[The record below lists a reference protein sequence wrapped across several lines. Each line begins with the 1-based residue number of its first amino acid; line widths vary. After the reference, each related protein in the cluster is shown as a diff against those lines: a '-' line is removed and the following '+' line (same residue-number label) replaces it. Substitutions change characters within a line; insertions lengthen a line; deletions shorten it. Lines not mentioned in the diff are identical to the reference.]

1 MIAYIA
7 CLRRRAF
14 YPCSM
19 TQFADEPLWVQGA
32 LMANLLEITGRET
45 LSQLDYVGKLNI
57 QLWDTLRGMRRALP
71 LIGNRHRWHAA
82 VQQMLEIG
90 VDALPMVALLA
101 MCSGFILAMQG
112 ASELRR
118 FGALHFVIDLVAVG
132 FTRELGPLLTAIAVS
147 GRSGSAFAAEIGT
160 MKVTEE
166 LDSLRV
172 MALEPIE
179 FVLAPKYLAALIS
192 VPCLSI
198 ISNVCGILS
207 GGLFMFFSTHLSPA
221 LYLRDVFESIQL
233 RDVITGLIK
242 SVAFA
247 TIIAQVSCLEGFR
260 VRGGP
265 DSVGR
270 STTSA
275 VVKSTFLVIVA
286 DAVFT
291 AILYFT
297 VRL

>member
-1 MIAYIA
+1 MATVLENIG
-7 CLRRRAF
+7 RR
-14 YPCSM
+14 
-19 TQFADEPLWVQGA
+19 TINE
-32 LMANLLEITGRET
+32 
-45 LSQLDYVGKLNI
+45 LDYVGSLNI
-57 QLWDTLRGMRRALP
+57 QLWATLRAMWNALP
-71 LIGNRHRWHAA
+71 LVGNPYRWQAT
-82 VQQMLEIG
+82 VRQMLQIG
-90 VDALPMVALLA
+90 VDAMSMVSLMAI
-101 MCSGFILAMQG
+101 CTGFILAMQG

-118 FGALHFVIDLVAVG
+118 FGAIHYVIDLVVVG

-147 GRSGSAFAAEIGT
+147 GRSGSSFAAEIGT

-172 MALEPIE
+172 MALEPVE
-179 FVLAPKYLAALIS
+179 FILAPKYLAALIS

-198 ISNVCGILS
+198 ISNVCGIFA
-207 GGLFMFFSTHLSPA
+207 GGLFMFFSTRLSPW
-221 LYLRDVFESIQL
+221 LYLHDVLNSIQL
-233 RDVITGLIK
+233 RDVIMGLIK

-247 TIIAQVSCLEGFR
+247 TIIAHVGCLEGFR

-286 DAVFT
+286 DAIFT
-291 AILYFT
+291 AIFDFT
-297 VRL
+297 VKP

>member
-1 MIAYIA
+1 
-7 CLRRRAF
+7 
-14 YPCSM
+14 
-19 TQFADEPLWVQGA
+19 
-32 LMANLLEITGRET
+32 MANVFEITGRET
-45 LSQLDYVGKLNI
+45 LSQLDYIGNLNI
-57 QLWDTLRGMRRALP
+57 QLWATLRAMRKTLP
-71 LIGNRHRWHAA
+71 LVGNRHRWQAA
-82 VQQMLEIG
+82 VRQMLEIG

-101 MCSGFILAMQG
+101 MCSGFILALQG

-166 LDSLRV
+166 IDALKV
-172 MALEPIE
+172 MAFEPVE
-179 FVLAPKYLAALIS
+179 FVLAPKYLAALVA

-198 ISNVCGILS
+198 VANFFGILA
-207 GGLFMFFSTHLSPA
+207 GGLFMFFSTHLGLL
-221 LYLRDVFESIQL
+221 LYFRYVLSSIVLRDVL
-233 RDVITGLIK
+233 AGLIK

-247 TIIAQVSCLEGFR
+247 TIIAHVGCLEGFR

-265 DSVGR
+265 EAVGR
-270 STTSA
+270 STTTA
-275 VVKSTFLVIVA
+275 VVRSTFLVILA

-291 AILYFT
+291 AIFYL
-297 VRL
+297 VGKS

>member
-1 MIAYIA
+1 MPSVFEDVGKHTI
-7 CLRRRAF
+7 
-14 YPCSM
+14 
-19 TQFADEPLWVQGA
+19 EK
-32 LMANLLEITGRET
+32 
-45 LSQLDYVGKLNI
+45 LDYVGSVNI
-57 QLWDTLRGMRRALP
+57 QWWATLRAMRRALP
-71 LIGNRHRWHAA
+71 FVGNRYRWKES
-82 VQQMLEIG
+82 VRQMLQIG
-90 VDALPMVALLA
+90 VDAMPMVCLMAI
-101 MCSGFILAMQG
+101 CTGFILAMQG

-118 FGALHFVIDLVAVG
+118 FGALHYVIDLVAVG

-172 MALEPIE
+172 MALEPLE
-179 FVLAPKYLAALIS
+179 FVLAPKYLAALIA

-198 ISNVCGILS
+198 VSNVFGIVA
-207 GGLFMFFSTHLSPA
+207 GGLFMFFSTRLAPL
-221 LYLRDVFESIQL
+221 LYVQSVFTSIDL

-242 SVAFA
+242 SVVFA
-247 TIIAQVSCLEGFR
+247 TIIAHVGCLEGFR

-291 AILYFT
+291 AIFYFT
-297 VRL
+297 VRP

>member
-1 MIAYIA
+1 V
-7 CLRRRAF
+7 
-14 YPCSM
+14 PN
-19 TQFADEPLWVQGA
+19 V
-32 LMANLLEITGRET
+32 LENVGTKTIEH
-45 LSQLDYVGKLNI
+45 LDYVGSLNI
-57 QLWDTLRGMRRALP
+57 QLWSTLRAMKSALP
-71 LIGNRHRWHAA
+71 LIGSRYRWQAT
-82 VQQMLEIG
+82 VGQMLQIG
-90 VDALPMVALLA
+90 HDALPMVSLMAL
-101 MCSGFILAMQG
+101 CTGFILAMQG

-118 FGALHFVIDLVAVG
+118 FGALHYVIDLVTVG

-166 LDSLRV
+166 LNSLRV
-172 MALEPIE
+172 MAFEPIE

-192 VPCLSI
+192 IPCLTVV
-198 ISNVCGILS
+198 SNSFGIAA
-207 GGLFMFFSTHLSPA
+207 GGLFMFFSTRLAPL
-221 LYLRDVFESIQL
+221 LYFRYVLGSIAL

-242 SVAFA
+242 SAAFA
-247 TIIAQVSCLEGFR
+247 TIIAHVGCLEGFR

-286 DAVFT
+286 DAIFT
-291 AILYFT
+291 AIFYFT
-297 VRL
+297 GAH

>member
-1 MIAYIA
+1 
-7 CLRRRAF
+7 
-14 YPCSM
+14 
-19 TQFADEPLWVQGA
+19 
-32 LMANLLEITGRET
+32 MANILENVGARAI
-45 LSQLDYVGKLNI
+45 QDLDYVGSLNI
-57 QLWDTLRGMRRALP
+57 QWWATARAMGRALP
-71 LIGNRHRWHAA
+71 FVGNRYRWQAT
-82 VQQMLEIG
+82 VRQMLQIG
-90 VDALPMVALLA
+90 VDAMPMVALMA
-101 MCSGFILAMQG
+101 ICSGFILAMQG

-118 FGALHFVIDLVAVG
+118 FGALRYVIDLVAVG

-172 MALEPIE
+172 MALEPVE

-198 ISNVCGILS
+198 VSNFFGIVA
-207 GGLFMFFSTHLSPA
+207 GGLFMFFSTRLAPL
-221 LYLRDVFESIQL
+221 LYFHYVLVSINL

-242 SVAFA
+242 SVVFA
-247 TIIAQVSCLEGFR
+247 TIIAHVGCLEGFR

-286 DAVFT
+286 DAIFT
-291 AILYFT
+291 AIFYFT
-297 VRL
+297 VKP

>member
-1 MIAYIA
+1 
-7 CLRRRAF
+7 
-14 YPCSM
+14 
-19 TQFADEPLWVQGA
+19 
-32 LMANLLEITGRET
+32 MANVLENIGSKT
-45 LSQLDYVGKLNI
+45 LKDLDYVGSLNI
-57 QLWDTLRGMRRALP
+57 QLWATLRAMKSVLP
-71 LIGNRHRWHAA
+71 LIGNRYRWQAT
-82 VQQMLEIG
+82 VRQILQIG
-90 VDALPMVALLA
+90 YEALPMVSLMAI
-101 MCSGFILAMQG
+101 CTGFILAMQG

-118 FGALHFVIDLVAVG
+118 FGAVHYVIDLVAVG

-147 GRSGSAFAAEIGT
+147 GRSGSSFAAEIGT

-192 VPCLSI
+192 VPCLTVVST
-198 ISNVCGILS
+198 SCGIVA
-207 GGLFMFFSTHLSPA
+207 GGLFMFFSTRLAPL
-221 LYLRDVFESIQL
+221 LYFRYVLDSIAL

-242 SVAFA
+242 SVVFA
-247 TIIAQVSCLEGFR
+247 TIIAHVGCLEGFR

-291 AILYFT
+291 AIFYFT
-297 VRL
+297 VRP

>member
-1 MIAYIA
+1 
-7 CLRRRAF
+7 
-14 YPCSM
+14 
-19 TQFADEPLWVQGA
+19 
-32 LMANLLEITGRET
+32 MATVLENVGTKTI
-45 LSQLDYVGKLNI
+45 SHLDYVGSLNL
-57 QLWDTLRGMRRALP
+57 QLWATLRAMRTALP
-71 LIGNRHRWHAA
+71 FVGNRYRWQAS
-82 VQQMLEIG
+82 VRQMLQIG
-90 VDALPMVALLA
+90 VDALPMVALMA
-101 MCSGFILAMQG
+101 ICTGFILAMQG
-112 ASELRR
+112 ASELKR
-118 FGALHFVIDLVAVG
+118 FGALHYVIDLVAVG

-147 GRSGSAFAAEIGT
+147 GRSGSSFAAEIGT

-172 MALEPIE
+172 MALEPVE
-179 FVLAPKYLAALIS
+179 FVLAPKFLAALVS

-198 ISNVCGILS
+198 ISNVCGILA
-207 GGLFMFFSTHLSPA
+207 GGLFMFFSTRLAPL
-221 LYLRDVFESIQL
+221 LYFRYVLESIEL

-247 TIIAQVSCLEGFR
+247 TIIAHVGCLEGFR

-275 VVKSTFLVIVA
+275 VVKSTFLVVIA

-291 AILYFT
+291 AIFYFT
-297 VRL
+297 VRP

>member
-1 MIAYIA
+1 
-7 CLRRRAF
+7 
-14 YPCSM
+14 
-19 TQFADEPLWVQGA
+19 
-32 LMANLLEITGRET
+32 MANVLENVGKTT
-45 LSQLDYVGKLNI
+45 LDDLDYVGSLNI
-57 QLWDTLRGMRRALP
+57 QLWATLRAMKSALP
-71 LIGNRHRWHAA
+71 FIGNRYRWQAT
-82 VQQMLEIG
+82 VRQMLEIG
-90 VDALPMVALLA
+90 YEALPMVSIIAI
-101 MCSGFILAMQG
+101 CTGFILAMQG

-118 FGALHFVIDLVAVG
+118 FGAIHYVIELVAVG

-192 VPCLSI
+192 FPCLTV
-198 ISNVCGILS
+198 ISSLFGIAA
-207 GGLFMFFSTHLSPA
+207 GGMFMFFSTRLAPL
-221 LYLRDVFESIQL
+221 LYFRYVMETIAL

-247 TIIAQVSCLEGFR
+247 TIIAHVGALEGFR

-275 VVKSTFLVIVA
+275 VVKSTFIVIVT
-286 DAVFT
+286 DAIFT
-291 AILYFT
+291 AIFYFT
-297 VRL
+297 VRP

>member
-1 MIAYIA
+1 MATVIESVG
-7 CLRRRAF
+7 RRTI
-14 YPCSM
+14 S
-19 TQFADEPLWVQGA
+19 E
-32 LMANLLEITGRET
+32 
-45 LSQLDYVGKLNI
+45 LDYVGSLNI
-57 QLWDTLRGMRRALP
+57 QLWATLRAMGSALP
-71 LIGNRHRWHAA
+71 FFGNRYRWQAT
-82 VQQMLEIG
+82 VRQMQQIG
-90 VDALPMVALLA
+90 VDALPMVALMA
-101 MCSGFILAMQG
+101 ICTGFILAMQG

-118 FGALHFVIDLVAVG
+118 FGAMHYVIDLVAVG

-147 GRSGSAFAAEIGT
+147 GRSGSSFAAEIGT

-172 MALEPIE
+172 MALEPVE
-179 FVLAPKYLAALIS
+179 FLLAPKYLAALIS

-198 ISNVCGILS
+198 ISNVCGIVA
-207 GGLFMFFSTHLSPA
+207 GGLFMFFSTRLAPL
-221 LYLRDVFESIQL
+221 LYLRYVLDSIVL

-247 TIIAQVSCLEGFR
+247 TIIAHVGCLEGFR

-275 VVKSTFLVIVA
+275 VVKATFLVIVA

-291 AILYFT
+291 AIFYFT
-297 VRL
+297 VKS

>member
-1 MIAYIA
+1 VA
-7 CLRRRAF
+7 
-14 YPCSM
+14 
-19 TQFADEPLWVQGA
+19 TV
-32 LMANLLEITGRET
+32 LENVGKTTIE
-45 LSQLDYVGKLNI
+45 QLDYVGSLNI
-57 QLWDTLRGMRRALP
+57 QLWSTLRAMKSALP
-71 LIGNRHRWHAA
+71 LVGNRYRWQAT
-82 VQQMLEIG
+82 VRQMLQIG
-90 VDALPMVALLA
+90 YDALPMVSLMAL
-101 MCSGFILAMQG
+101 CTGFILAMQG
-112 ASELRR
+112 DSELRR
-118 FGALHFVIDLVAVG
+118 FGAQHYVIDLVVMA
-132 FTRELGPLLTAIAVS
+132 FTRELGPLLTATAVS

-198 ISNVCGILS
+198 ICNSFGILA
-207 GGLFMFFSTHLSPA
+207 GGLFMFFSSRLSPL
-221 LYLRDVFESIQL
+221 LYFRYVLESIAL

-247 TIIAQVSCLEGFR
+247 TIIAHVGALEGFR

-275 VVKSTFLVIVA
+275 VVKSTFLVILA
-286 DAVFT
+286 DAIFT
-291 AILYFT
+291 TIFYFT
-297 VRL
+297 GAH